1 MDEVFKA
8 LSETKADKTP
18 SPKEE
23 EEEEE
28 VKKGSAEAKPY
39 DWNIK
44 SNLSLDLSAESS
56 SREATP
62 TGDSVSSLE
71 LALNNRDNNALLHQN
86 KVMPCQH
93 RQLDCYLAALI
104 LLRFGSVR
112 KA

>member
-18 SPKEE
+18 SPQEE
-23 EEEEE
+23 EEEEEQE

-71 LALNNRDNNALLHQN
+71 LALNNRDNKALLNQT
-86 KVMPCQH
+86 KVMP
-93 RQLDCYLAALI
+93 Y
-104 LLRFGSVR
+104 
-112 KA
+112 